1 MKILANKL
9 IRIIFP
15 LIVVIGTS
23 ILSNLYSF
31 NFMNYSF
38 MPSRLMFIIIS
49 LLMLLGLSRIRSKVK
64 IISLDDQYLYQLH
77 YLLIIIWIFLFF
89 FYKIFFISFITM
101 LFNFVILILLVK
113 CIGKLYKKYIFLIL
127 YLLWFIYLIIIN
139 FLILL

>member
-9 IRIIFP
+9 IKTIFP
-15 LIVVIGTS
+15 LLVVIGTS

-38 MPSRLMFIIIS
+38 MPSRLVFIIVS
-49 LLMLLGLSRIRSKVK
+49 LLMLLGLSRIRNKVQ
-64 IISLDDQYLYQLH
+64 IVSLDGQYLYQLH
-77 YLLIIIWIFLFF
+77 YLLVIIWIFLFF
-89 FYKIFFISFITM
+89 FYKMFFISFITM
-101 LFNFVILILLVK
+101 LFNFIILLLLIQ
-113 CIGKLYKKYIFLIL
+113 CIVKLYKKYMFLIL

>member
-77 YLLIIIWIFLFF
+77 YLLIVIWIFLFF
-89 FYKIFFISFITM
+89 FYKIFFVSFITL

>member
-77 YLLIIIWIFLFF
+77 YLLIVIWIFLFF
-89 FYKIFFISFITM
+89 FYKIFFVSFITM

>member
-23 ILSNLYSF
+23 ILGNLYSF

-49 LLMLLGLSRIRSKVK
+49 LLMLLVLSRIRSKVK

-127 YLLWFIYLIIIN
+127 YLLWFIYLTIIN

>member
-1 MKILANKL
+1 MKVLANKL

-77 YLLIIIWIFLFF
+77 YLLIVIWIFLFF
-89 FYKIFFISFITM
+89 FYKIFFVSFITL